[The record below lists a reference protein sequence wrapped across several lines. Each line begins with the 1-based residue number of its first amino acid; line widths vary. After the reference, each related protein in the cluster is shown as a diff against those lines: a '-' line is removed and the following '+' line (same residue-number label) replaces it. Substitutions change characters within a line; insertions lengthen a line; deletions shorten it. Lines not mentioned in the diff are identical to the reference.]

1 MALEDASTTKKGI
14 VQLSSATNST
24 SESLAATPK
33 AVKAAYDLA
42 NGKYTAQNATTA
54 QKGIVQLS
62 SATNSTSESLA
73 ATPKA
78 VKVVMDEAQSKLSKD
93 EFLRS
98 ISSPKPDIGSVVM
111 AAFLGVAEGGVI
123 MRLSRGQP
131 CPGKALAPVEIVV
144 GGVTGAGT
152 MKGEATFV
160 IGRTN
165 TSAFPGVYQSLGG
178 DGLYTTN
185 GKEAYIGLFV
195 RVG

>member
-1 MALEDASTTKKGI
+1 
-14 VQLSSATNST
+14 
-24 SESLAATPK
+24 
-33 AVKAAYDLA
+33 
-42 NGKYTAQNATTA
+42 
-54 QKGIVQLS
+54 

-111 AAFLGVAEGGVI
+111 AAFLGVAEGGVL

>member
-1 MALEDASTTKKGI
+1 MALEDASTTK
-14 VQLSSATNST
+14 
-24 SESLAATPK
+24 
-33 AVKAAYDLA
+33 
-42 NGKYTAQNATTA
+42 
-54 QKGIVQLS
+54 KGIVQLS

-111 AAFLGVAEGGVI
+111 AAFLGVAEGGVL